1 MPRLDLGNILVE
13 SGVGVIGGGIQRMA
27 WESSQMIGIATTG
40 GLMLGGILIQAMV
53 DQPLLRQVGQSAAI
67 SGATVAGWVSAE
79 KFLISG
85 TPRQLGQVQQQRAL
99 QAAETRR
106 RALAGAHAGADGR
119 VARNA
124 YAVVEDRERTVF

>member
-13 SGVGVIGGGIQRMA
+13 SGVGVIGGGVQRMA
-27 WESSQMIGIATTG
+27 WEASQMIGMATTG

-53 DQPLLRQVGQSAAI
+53 DQPLLRQVGQAAAI

-79 KFLISG
+79 KFLITG

-106 RALAGAHAGADGR
+106 RALASSRAGPDGR
-119 VARNA
+119 LAQNA
-124 YAVVEDRERTVF
+124 WAAIDDREKTIL